1 MKLLVI
7 GSGGREFAICRKLV
21 ESPSVEK
28 VYCAPGNPGMSEIGV
43 QQVSIDENDFASLV
57 GFVKEND
64 ISLTMVG
71 PEDVLSAGI
80 VDYFKQEGLKIVGP
94 DREAAQLESSKEYA
108 LHFMDKFDIPTASYH
123 VCTSQKEVQDYLNEV
138 SFPTVIKENGLAG
151 GKGVYIVND
160 YDAAQRVCDGLEIT
174 VEKPVI
180 FEEFLSGS
188 EYSIFVLLNQ
198 KSFQVLPL
206 AQDHKKA
213 LDDDQGLNT
222 GGMGAY
228 SPVPQFSHADY
239 EKTKQQIIIPTVNG
253 IRKSQLNYTGILYI
267 GIIMTSN
274 GPKVIEYNVR
284 LGDPETQVVLP
295 RVQNDFGELLAEC
308 VNQQEIEEIQVNDKA
323 YVNVVLAAKGYP
335 QKYNEGQRLPRFD
348 VHDLGM
354 IDYAN
359 VTAGNSNNLKGNGGR
374 ILSVIGVGNSLQ
386 EAQQRAYQILSDNP
400 VDDTYYRHDIANRA
414 LNQNQ

>member
-57 GFVKEND
+57 DFVKENG

-71 PEDVLSAGI
+71 PEDVLSSGI

-108 LHFMDKFDIPTASYH
+108 LHFMNKFDIPTANYH
-123 VCTSQKEVQDYLNEV
+123 VCTSQKEVRDYLNEV

-151 GKGVYIVND
+151 GKGVYIADN
-160 YDAAQRVCDGLEIT
+160 YDTAQEICAGLEIT
-174 VEKPVI
+174 AEKPII

-188 EYSIFVLLNQ
+188 EYSVFVLLNQ
-198 KSFQVLPL
+198 KSFQILPL

-213 LDDDQGLNT
+213 LDNDQGLNT

-228 SPVPQFSHADY
+228 SPVPQLRHADY
-239 EKTKQQIIIPTVNG
+239 EKTKQQIILPTING
-253 IRKSQLNYTGILYI
+253 IRKLHLNYTGIIYI
-267 GIIMTSN
+267 GIIVTSK

-295 RVQNDFGELLAEC
+295 RIQNDFGKLLTEC
-308 VNQQEIEEIQVNDKA
+308 VDQQEIEEIRVNGKS

-335 QKYNEGQRLPRFD
+335 QKYHEGQNLPQFD
-348 VHDLGM
+348 THDLGM

-359 VTAGNSNNLKGNGGR
+359 VEADNLNKLKGNGGR

-386 EAQQRAYQILSDNP
+386 EAQQRAYQILNDNH

-414 LNQNQ
+414 LN

>member
-1 MKLLVI
+1 MKVLVI

-21 ESPSVEK
+21 ESSSVEE
-28 VYCAPGNPGMSEIGV
+28 VYCAPGNPGMGKIGV
-43 QQVSIDENDFASLV
+43 RQVAVDENDFASLAN
-57 GFVKEND
+57 FAKANE
-64 ISLTMVG
+64 ISWTMVG
-71 PEDVLSAGI
+71 PEDVLSSGI
-80 VDYFKQEGLKIVGP
+80 VDYFNQQGLKIIGP
-94 DREAAQLESSKEYA
+94 DQEAAQLESSKEYA
-108 LHFMDKFDIPTASYH
+108 LHFMDKFNIPTAKYH
-123 VCTSQKEVQDYLNEV
+123 VCVSKEEAQAYLDEV

-151 GKGVYIVND
+151 GKGVYIVDN
-160 YDAAQRVCDGLEIT
+160 YDDAQKICANLEVT

-180 FEEFLSGS
+180 FEEYLSGS

-213 LDDDQGLNT
+213 LDGDQGLNT

-228 SPVPQFSHADY
+228 SPVPQFSDTDY
-239 EKTKQQIIIPTVNG
+239 EKTKQQIILPTING
-253 IRKSQLNYTGILYI
+253 IRKSHLNYTGILYI
-267 GIIMTSN
+267 GIIMTSE

-295 RVQNDFGELLAEC
+295 RIKNDFGQLLTEC
-308 VNQQEIEEIQVNDKA
+308 VSQQTIEPIQIDEKA

-335 QKYNEGQRLPRFD
+335 QKYNKGQSLPQFKTD
-348 VHDLGM
+348 GLGI

-359 VTAGNSNNLKGNGGR
+359 VGEGDSDTLVGNGGR
-374 ILSVIGVGNSLQ
+374 ILSVIGIGDSLK
-386 EAQQRAYQILSDNP
+386 EAQQRSYQILDDNP
-400 VDDTYYRHDIANRA
+400 VEDTYYRHDIANRA